1 MEIGIG
7 LPAAVEGIDGP
18 TLIEWARRSERYPF
32 AVLSALD
39 RIVFPNYEPF
49 VTLAAAAAVTT
60 RVRLITAILLAPV
73 RTNTALL
80 AKQAATLDNLSN
92 GRLVLG
98 VAVGRREDD
107 YAASR
112 VDFHRRGRMLDR
124 QLDEL
129 RAIWRGEGGI
139 GPKPFR
145 ESGPEI
151 MIGGHSPA
159 TIRRIVRAG
168 DGWIHGGG
176 GPQALM
182 DVAKPLL
189 AAWQEAGRSGR
200 PRLQAG
206 MRFGLGKN
214 GRALVEAQARN
225 YYSSMPAAAIE
236 KMVEESAT
244 DVEAVKDAVRAF
256 EVAGCDELMFTAS
269 STDPMQVDLLAKAIF

>member
-7 LPAAVEGIDGP
+7 LPTAVAGIDGS

-60 RVRLITAILLAPV
+60 HVRLITAILLAPL
-73 RTNTALL
+73 RTNTALF
-80 AKQAATLDNLSN
+80 AKQAASLDSLSN

-107 YAASR
+107 YAASG
-112 VDFHRRGRMLDR
+112 VDFHRRGRLLDR

-139 GPKPFR
+139 GPKPAR
-145 ESGPEI
+145 ERGPEI

-159 TIRRIVRAG
+159 TVRRIVRAG

-182 DVAKPLL
+182 HGAEPLL
-189 AAWQEAGRSGR
+189 TAWQAAGRSGR

-225 YYSSMPAAAIE
+225 YYSLMPAAAIE

-244 DVEAVKDAVRAF
+244 DVKAVKDAVRAF
-256 EVAGCDELMFTAS
+256 EIAGCDELVFTAS
-269 STDPMQVDLLAKAIF
+269 SPDPEQIDLLAQAIF